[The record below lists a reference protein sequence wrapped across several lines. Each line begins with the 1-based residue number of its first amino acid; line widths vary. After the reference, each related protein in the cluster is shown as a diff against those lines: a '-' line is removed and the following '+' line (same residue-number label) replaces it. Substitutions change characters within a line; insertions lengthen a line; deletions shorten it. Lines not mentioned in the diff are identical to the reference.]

1 MLIFHNVPLTVAIG
15 LAGAVLAYNAYRRW
29 KSQSLDPRSELRK
42 EQESLRAALQALP
55 AQLDSAKRLRMAAA
69 EGSGFLESQAVQQWL
84 GEFDIDSLELKMLES
99 QLPAA
104 DSDYSELSEL
114 ELDIRLVEILTL
126 SLRADCLADKYRI
139 GASANDRNRETPID
153 QAGSLSHPPVVR
165 HPPLSLEAP
174 SIR

>member
-15 LAGAVLAYNAYRRW
+15 LAGAVLAYTAYRRW
-29 KSQSLDPRSELRK
+29 KSQSLDPRSELCK
-42 EQESLRAALQALP
+42 EQESLRAAMQALP
-55 AQLDSAKRLRMAAA
+55 AQLDSAKRLRTAA
-69 EGSGFLESQAVQQWL
+69 EGSRFLESQAMKQWL
-84 GEFDIDSLELKMLES
+84 SEFDIDSLELKMLES

-104 DSDYSELSEL
+104 DTDYSGLSEL

-126 SLRADCLADKYRI
+126 SLRADCLADKYRV
-139 GASANDRNRETPID
+139 APSADDRNRETPID
-153 QAGSLSHPPVVR
+153 RAGSLSDPPGVR